1 MLTCMRLR
9 VCVCICVQCTL
20 YTLALARTKT
30 KQKRMDYSIK
40 TSFFGSYSL
49 WHKLN
54 LVCHR
59 TLTEQV
65 RILRTKWSTQ
75 SSWPSKSRKSYSII
89 IILSW
94 MRERST
100 VYTFFFHRNFWVRIF
115 ENIDFLLCLKRK
127 WVKGFFTICFFFR
140 NIRDTCDQ
148 DFLVD
153 SCWCGLWIN
162 STRSSQDCD
171 SFQMCK

>member
-1 MLTCMRLR
+1 MHM
-9 VCVCICVQCTL
+9 CTL

-65 RILRTKWSTQ
+65 RILRTEWSTQ

-127 WVKGFFTICFFFR
+127 WVKGFFTICFFFEIFE
-140 NIRDTCDQ
+140 IRATKI
-148 DFLVD
+148 FSLIHVGAV
-153 SCWCGLWIN
+153 CG
-162 STRSSQDCD
+162 STVREVARTVIHSKCANRRI
-171 SFQMCK
+171 